1 MSEAEIVAA
10 NSAIG
15 GQTCSGAEVFDQC
28 CCQGGCLRSINEN
41 TLIKA
46 RFKELQQSIKEAP
59 MDKKAEYR
67 FEMVKDWL
75 CDSQGDDWAHHRELK
90 TLGGIRLCQS
100 AASVILLCCKKTVR
114 GLISW
119 VKEGNEHPKRDGRTC
134 RISQESPEARTANLM
149 LAWAP
154 CLTLLHVCVCLCL
167 CVSVC
172 VYMRVCVITEALL
185 HDLGSTFCGA
195 LGREHRS
202 QKKRE
207 NEVSRVSPQEHERGT
222 VG

>member
-1 MSEAEIVAA
+1 MSEDVPSPPFSDVESMSEAEIVAA

-134 RISQESPEARTANLM
+134 RISPESPEARTANLM

-172 VYMRVCVITEALL
+172 VL
-185 HDLGSTFCGA
+185 
-195 LGREHRS
+195 S
-202 QKKRE
+202 QK
-207 NEVSRVSPQEHERGT
+207 HCCMT
-222 VG
+222 